1 MDKIPFEDGVKLKNA
16 TVTIQEQEY
25 EVAPAKYESPTPFS
39 SFNLNKMQ
47 DNIETAI
54 NDIKPKMKDT
64 GWKNFS
70 WTNSDYIGTSQ
81 SSFTLNKW
89 RVKDD
94 ILYVMVGVG
103 SPNTIDSSNE
113 TEIARIPIVGNASFD
128 TSKERIWT
136 MGVGSAGS
144 YGGFYIMQE
153 SSYISVYMKPHKVTN
168 GQATNWFSAHF
179 SVPLDETYV
188 INE

>member
-1 MDKIPFEDGVKLKNA
+1 MDKKVSELLEAIELNDEDILMILQSGQNKKIKAINALKKING
-16 TVTIQEQEY
+16 
-25 EVAPAKYESPTPFS
+25 SLS
-39 SFNLNKMQ
+39 NL
-47 DNIETAI
+47 ETAI